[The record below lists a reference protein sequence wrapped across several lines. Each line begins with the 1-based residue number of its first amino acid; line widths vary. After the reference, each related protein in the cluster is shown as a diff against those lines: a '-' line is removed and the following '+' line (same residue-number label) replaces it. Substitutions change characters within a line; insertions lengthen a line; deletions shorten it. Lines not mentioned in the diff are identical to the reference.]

1 MHENIS
7 KNICKNFG
15 EGNEVKIDLYST
27 KKLSDVMDRRGS
39 LSQFCVASLSLNI
52 RGDLVLNLRV
62 VLKHFLNYRDFK
74 DVGSKIFYFNGIYP
88 TMIAKISASR

>member
-15 EGNEVKIDLYST
+15 EGNEDLYST

-39 LSQFCVASLSLNI
+39 LSPFSVASLSLNI
-52 RGDLVLNLRV
+52 RGDSVLNLRV
-62 VLKHFLNYRDFK
+62 VLK
-74 DVGSKIFYFNGIYP
+74 YF
-88 TMIAKISASR
+88 

>member
-39 LSQFCVASLSLNI
+39 LSRFCVASLSLNI
-52 RGDLVLNLRV
+52 RGDSVFK
-62 VLKHFLNYRDFK
+62 LKGCF
-74 DVGSKIFYFNGIYP
+74 KIFLKLRRLQRRGFQDFLF
-88 TMIAKISASR
+88 